1 MYKFKRGIPVD
12 YDTQGYIYF
21 ISRRYASLTDSARK
35 RIDNMCNVA
44 GGEYGK
50 ALFAFVTTN
59 AGYEECCRRHY
70 ISQAQLY
77 RIVRR
82 YYILFN
88 EEIVCGLW

>member
-1 MYKFKRGIPVD
+1 MYRYKRGIPVD
-12 YDTQGYIYF
+12 YNTQGYIYF
-21 ISRRYASLTDSARK
+21 VSLMYCALSAPEQE
-35 RIDNMCNVA
+35 RIDALCETA
-44 GGEYGK
+44 GGQYRD

-82 YYILFN
+82 YYILFS